1 MWVPLMAD
9 AWPLKRPMRARV
21 PAAALRVVCVRPLY
35 ARIVSWV
42 DGKLAC
48 ACPRVPAPRVP
59 PPMANGSAC
68 PDLSGRGEAGKRTE
82 GTPPAASA
90 ANRQPILDTA
100 GCHVI
105 YLRQRAGRGTGPTS
119 DIQVHLNL
127 HIPPGQHRCVLHGK
141 CQHIGRDAAAGTHLL
156 DAVARAQNHLNS
168 SLLYLHRQLVCT
180 VAKKQGSFCSWPLLA
195 RQRMYKPTNVGVCAA
210 AESCAILP
218 QSKPPPRRPSRK
230 SHAMVGMVINWL
242 NSCRRAAR
250 VQPIKSTSQLRHHLI
265 ITGTGS
271 HAQVGRS
278 TAAALLAMLQP
289 RPGRAPRPP

>member
-141 CQHIGRDAAAGTHLL
+141 CQHIGRDAAAGTQPCLTLL
-156 DAVARAQNHLNS
+156 QGPRTTSIAHYSTSTGNWCARSPKNRAASAAGRSWHAS
-168 SLLYLHRQLVCT
+168 VCT
-180 VAKKQGSFCSWPLLA
+180 NPRMWAYVQLQNPAQYYPNQNRRQDGPAGNRMQWLAWSSTGSTLAGGLRACSRSNPQA
-195 RQRMYKPTNVGVCAA
+195 
-210 AESCAILP
+210 SCA
-218 QSKPPPRRPSRK
+218 
-230 SHAMVGMVINWL
+230 
-242 NSCRRAAR
+242 
-250 VQPIKSTSQLRHHLI
+250 T
-265 ITGTGS
+265 T
-271 HAQVGRS
+271 
-278 TAAALLAMLQP
+278 
-289 RPGRAPRPP
+289 